1 MDKVFEFV
9 QSLGLNMAQR
19 DRIAE
24 IHAMTAECGN
34 LEVFDLIVEALPEV
48 SVVLIEKFETWV
60 DSVIEAEADY
70 YQAVYEY
77 EIGSG
82 PFYA

>member
-9 QSLGLNMAQR
+9 ESLGLNMSQR
-19 DRIAE
+19 ERIAE
-24 IHAMTAECGN
+24 IKAIEPECGD
-34 LEVFDLIVEALPEV
+34 LEVFDLIVEALPEF
-48 SVVLIEKFETWV
+48 SVMLTEKFETWV

-70 YQAVYEY
+70 YQARYEY